1 MLSRLVFGLGATL
14 AGLVAVGHAE
24 CTREGLLAAAKSYL
38 AAQTSG
44 NTDGL
49 KLSGTNFTYLQ
60 NNKKAD
66 IKTGVLSQPLKIDLN
81 RSAADTTACASY
93 TMLISSTGPKPYVI
107 STQIR
112 HADGNTDTISMIDS
126 VVATTGALFFNAKQT
141 LSYVQKENWGTL
153 DESLR
158 ANRTE
163 LKRVGDAYLD
173 MWTDAK
179 AADSIPWGTDC
190 ERVEGS
196 MYTNP
201 CGASLPHGGSVKSNG
216 NRRYVIDET
225 IGSVDVLCSF
235 DSLGPWPDSHEV
247 RLEGGKVKYV
257 HTVTVMG

>member
-1 MLSRLVFGLGATL
+1 MHSRVVFGLGATL

-49 KLSGTNFTYLQ
+49 KLSATNFTYLQ

-66 IKTGVLSQPLKIDLN
+66 IGTGVLSQPLKIDLN

-93 TMLISSTGPKPYVI
+93 TMLISSTGSKPYVI

-126 VVATTGALFFNAKQT
+126 IVATTGALFFDAKQT
-141 LSYVQKENWGTL
+141 LSYVQKENWGTV
-153 DESLR
+153 DESQR

-196 MYTNP
+196 MYTRP
-201 CGASLPHGGSVKSNG
+201 CGASLPHGGSATSNG

-225 IGSVDVLCSF
+225 IGLVDVLCSF
-235 DSLGPWPDSHEV
+235 NSLSP
-247 RLEGGKVKYV
+247 
-257 HTVTVMG
+257 